1 MKLPALPSTTQG
13 ATPESVARAQHAAA
27 ASVRRVEAAEGLA
40 ADRER
45 SLQQELDE
53 VEAAALADF
62 EGQALIQDEAHAL
75 AERLAREGLPEGL
88 LRTDVL
94 LRQRPAVDDEA

>member
-1 MKLPALPSTTQG
+1 MKLPALPSTTQR
-13 ATPESVARAQHAAA
+13 ATPESVARAQHAATEPA
-27 ASVRRVEAAEGLA
+27 RRVEAAEGVA
-40 ADRER
+40 ADRQR

-53 VEAAALADF
+53 VEAAALAEFD
-62 EGQALIQDEAHAL
+62 GQALIQDEAHAL
-75 AERLAREGLPEGL
+75 AERLARDGLPEGL

>member
-1 MKLPALPSTTQG
+1 MKLPALSSTTQR
-13 ATPESVARAQHAAA
+13 ATPESAARAKHAAVA
-27 ASVRRVEAAEGLA
+27 AVRRVEAAEGVV

-53 VEAAALADF
+53 VEAAAQAEF
-62 EGQALIQDEAHAL
+62 EGRARIQDEAHAL
-75 AERLAREGLPEGL
+75 AERLTREGLPEGL

-94 LRQRPAVDDEA
+94 RHQRPAVDDEA